1 MKGHLFRRLGVLTLA
16 GVLAIT
22 VGGSAAAHPDS
33 SAAPKAGFTLTVGTT
48 LSLTGD
54 GAVFGPAFQ
63 KSAELA
69 VDLANKALV
78 RDGVKDI
85 TVKIDSTD
93 DGSTPTSAVN
103 AARKLCHADS
113 GPRRFMVAEV
123 LRVDLVYARE
133 VGHVGQVYGAA
144 DRAPLFR
151 AARGR
156 APRRWRARRG
166 YAR

>member
-63 KSAELA
+63 KSAQLA

-78 RDGVKDI
+78 RDGVTDI
-85 TVKIDSTD
+85 TVKIDSAD

-103 AARKLCHADS
+103 AARKLIGDGATCIAGS
-113 GPRRFMVAEV
+113 IQSASTIAIANGATIPAGVAQIAPAST
-123 LRVDLVYARE
+123 RSS
-133 VGHVGQVYGAA
+133 
-144 DRAPLFR
+144 RA
-151 AARGR
+151 
-156 APRRWRARRG
+156 
-166 YAR
+166 